1 MYLCARTNVISTMFS
16 THNLASLVL
25 SLFFLAACSSRQDNS
40 GVDRHRGGTDVTDE
54 GMTAVDESSARD
66 RGIVIQSEPYSTNI
80 LSDANG
86 NISHAARS
94 LLHKNELVKTYYQRV
109 GCKNTDCKEEWVT
122 FTAVQ
127 YPKDSVLQKWV
138 AEVVGKFYFD
148 ATRDLDIKVNGER
161 SETNDDGEMTLQ
173 NTGCRPYGGVLQ
185 DGEKAMFD
193 YYQSQLWAIGKN
205 REDEHGPSGRYG
217 CILYRCWQ
225 TPDIVSYFV
234 AYSTDV
240 QQPSR
245 HYVVSFDRR
254 TGEELSFADIV
265 KDDYVAELNDLVID
279 AAHQRHRA
287 LLRSKNNDL
296 AIDKEEGDYSSM
308 VPITYV
314 GFVQNGLAVSTDALP
329 FDQWAFASHILV
341 IPYEKVNHLLLE
353 RFRR

>member
-1 MYLCARTNVISTMFS
+1 MFS
-16 THNLASLVL
+16 THNLTSFVL
-25 SLFFLAACSSRQDNS
+25 SLFFLAACSTRQDNS
-40 GVDRHRGGTDVTDE
+40 GVDHPQGGTDVTDD
-54 GMTAVDESSARD
+54 GVTAVDESTVQDS
-66 RGIVIQSEPYSTNI
+66 GIVIQSEPYSTNI
-80 LSDANG
+80 LNDANG

-94 LLHKNELVKTYYQRV
+94 LLQKNKLVKTYYQRV
-109 GCKNTDCKEEWVT
+109 GCKDADCKEEWVT

-127 YPKDSVLQKWV
+127 YPKDSVLQKWA
-138 AEVVGKFYFD
+138 AEVIGNFYFD

-173 NTGCRPYGGVLQ
+173 NTGCRPYDGILNN
-185 DGEKAMFD
+185 GEKAMFD
-193 YYQSQLWAIGKN
+193 YYQSQIWLIGKN
-205 REDEHGPSGRYG
+205 REEEHGPSGRYG

-225 TPDIVSYFV
+225 TPDIASYFV

-254 TGEELSFADIV
+254 TGKELSFAEII
-265 KDDYVAELNDLVID
+265 KDDYVAELNDLVVD
-279 AAHQRHRA
+279 AAHQRHRS
-287 LLRSKNNDL
+287 LRHSKNTDL
-296 AIDKEEGDYSSM
+296 AIDKEEGDYTSL
-308 VPITYV
+308 VPITHV

-329 FDQWAFASHILV
+329 FDQSAFASHILV